1 MRVTLERT
9 LADMGLYKRTVFDTT
24 SRFEKINQ
32 TILEMR
38 DDMLLKLNADPKS
51 LRVVVNFSS
60 DGRATVYLE
69 GSVS

>member
-9 LADMGLYKRTVFDTT
+9 LADMGLYKRTVTDTIRRFD
-24 SRFEKINQ
+24 KINQ
-32 TILEMR
+32 TIREMR
-38 DDMLLKLNADPKS
+38 DDAIEKLDADPGS
-51 LRVVVNFSS
+51 LRVVVNFGG